1 MDGPQPAES
10 SLEFLVM
17 GDRVGEWVARKATHA
32 ADPFAAEALPPPAAE
47 GVGGAIATTSTG
59 HVVAKSSRIQ
69 RANNRI
75 YFPVQDC
82 DAAAFTLSEKRWR

>member
-1 MDGPQPAES
+1 
-10 SLEFLVM
+10 M